1 MKKTSKKLFL
11 VCIVLLT
18 VAACA
23 TQPPV
28 PTNTLLPPFDTP
40 TPFVVP
46 TNTPIIANETA
57 TTQPT
62 QATQFVPTSTDLPSV
77 STSTPLPPVTGI
89 YNPYAVILVN
99 KGDVLN
105 IRSAAGTGYP
115 IVGSLAPNA
124 VGVNR
129 TGPATSAGGD
139 RWVEIQ
145 NPSGGTGWVNAKFLT
160 EYTAPSAFCSDSRV
174 SDLLNNVR
182 TAMLNSNGELLSSL
196 VSPEHG
202 LDLRLWRWGTV
213 ANYTPKEA
221 AWVFQSDYVVKW
233 GPAPGSGMDTNG
245 TFSEQILPKLQEVFS
260 ANYTLNCNNPLDLAT
275 FSVEPWPS
283 EYANV
288 NFYTV
293 FKPGSEQYGGLDWRA
308 WIAGVEYAQGRP
320 MLFALIHFQWEP

>member
-1 MKKTSKKLFL
+1 MKKLLLLISI
-11 VCIVLLT
+11 CLT

-23 TQPPV
+23 FQPPV
-28 PTNTLLPPFDTP
+28 PTNTPLPPFDTP
-40 TPFVVP
+40 TSFVVP
-46 TNTPIIANETA
+46 SATPIIVNETA

-62 QATQFVPTSTDLPSV
+62 QATQVVPTSTDLPQV
-77 STSTPLPPVTGI
+77 ATSTSLPPVTGVF
-89 YNPYAVILVN
+89 NPYAVILVN

-105 IRSAAGTGYP
+105 IRSAAGIGQSV
-115 IVGSLAPNA
+115 VGSLAPNA
-124 VGVNR
+124 INVNR

-145 NPSGGTGWVNAKFLT
+145 NPAGGVGWVNAKFLT
-160 EYTAPSAFCSDSRV
+160 EYIAPSTFCSDSRV
-174 SDLLNNVR
+174 TDLLNNVR
-182 TAMLNSNGELLSSL
+182 TAMLNSNGELLGSL

-245 TFSEQILPKLQEVFS
+245 TFSQQILPKLQEVFS

-275 FSVEPWPS
+275 FSVEPWLS

-288 NFYTV
+288 DFYTI
-293 FKPGSEQYGGLDWRA
+293 FKPGSDQYGGLDWRA
-308 WIAGVEYAQGRP
+308 WIAGVEYVQGKP

>member
-1 MKKTSKKLFL
+1 MKKIFL
-11 VCIVLLT
+11 LCIILLT
-18 VAACA
+18 VGACA
-23 TQPPV
+23 AQPPV
-28 PTNTLLPPFDTP
+28 PTNTPLPPFDTP
-40 TPFVVP
+40 TSFVVP
-46 TNTPIIANETA
+46 TFTPIIAPSTE

-62 QATQFVPTSTDLPSV
+62 QATQFVPTSTPLPQAA
-77 STSTPLPPVTGI
+77 TLTPLPPVTGI
-89 YNPYAVILVN
+89 FNPYAVILVN

-105 IRSAAGTGYP
+105 IRSAAGTGNP

-145 NPSGGTGWVNAKFLT
+145 NPSGGVGWVNAKFLT

-174 SDLLNNVR
+174 TDLLNNLR
-182 TAMLNSNGELLSSL
+182 TAMLNSNGKLLSSL

-275 FSVEPWPS
+275 FSVEPWLL

-288 NFYTV
+288 NFYTI

-308 WIAGVEYAQGRP
+308 WIAGVEYVQGKP

>member
-1 MKKTSKKLFL
+1 MKNTSKKILLF
-11 VCIVLLT
+11 CIILLT

-23 TQPPV
+23 SQPPV
-28 PTNTLLPPFDTP
+28 PTNTPLPPIDTP

-46 TNTPIIANETA
+46 TFTPIIAAETA
-57 TTQPT
+57 TAQPT
-62 QATQFVPTSTDLPSV
+62 QATQFVPTSTNLPPV
-77 STSTPLPPVTGI
+77 TTSTSLPPVTGI
-89 YNPYAVILVN
+89 YNPYAVILVGKN
-99 KGDVLN
+99 DVLN
-105 IRSAAGTGYP
+105 IRSAAGIGQP

-145 NPSGGTGWVNAKFLT
+145 NPAGGTGWVNAKFLT
-160 EYTAPSAFCSDSRV
+160 EQVSSSTFCSDSRV
-174 SDLLNNVR
+174 SDLLNNLR
-182 TAMLNSNGELLSSL
+182 TAVLNSNGELLGSL

-213 ANYTPKEA
+213 ANYTSKEA

-245 TFSEQILPKLQEVFS
+245 TFSEHILPKLQEVFS
-260 ANYTLNCNNPLDLAT
+260 ANYTLNCNDTLDLAT
-275 FSVEPWPS
+275 FSLEPWPS
-283 EYANV
+283 EYSNV

-293 FKPGSEQYGGLDWRA
+293 RKPGSDQYGGMDWRA
-308 WIAGVEYAQGRP
+308 WTVGVEYVQGKP
-320 MLFALIHFQWEP
+320 MLFALINYQWEP

>member
-28 PTNTLLPPFDTP
+28 PTNTPLPPFDTP

-46 TNTPIIANETA
+46 TNTPIITNETA

-105 IRSAAGTGYP
+105 IRSAAGTGQP

-129 TGPATSAGGD
+129 TGPATSARRRPLGGD
-139 RWVEIQ
+139 PESLRRDRLGEREV
-145 NPSGGTGWVNAKFLT
+145 PHGVHRAL
-160 EYTAPSAFCSDSRV
+160 RV
-174 SDLLNNVR
+174 L
-182 TAMLNSNGELLSSL
+182 
-196 VSPEHG
+196 
-202 LDLRLWRWGTV
+202 LRLAR
-213 ANYTPKEA
+213 
-221 AWVFQSDYVVKW
+221 DR
-233 GPAPGSGMDTNG
+233 
-245 TFSEQILPKLQEVFS
+245 
-260 ANYTLNCNNPLDLAT
+260 
-275 FSVEPWPS
+275 SVE
-283 EYANV
+283 
-288 NFYTV
+288 
-293 FKPGSEQYGGLDWRA
+293 
-308 WIAGVEYAQGRP
+308 
-320 MLFALIHFQWEP
+320 

>member
-18 VAACA
+18 IAACA

-28 PTNTLLPPFDTP
+28 PTNTPLPPFDTP

-245 TFSEQILPKLQEVFS
+245 TFSQQPLPKLQEVFS

-288 NFYTV
+288 SFYTV
-293 FKPGSEQYGGLDWRA
+293 FKPGS
-308 WIAGVEYAQGRP
+308 
-320 MLFALIHFQWEP
+320 

>member
-1 MKKTSKKLFL
+1 MKKLLLLISI
-11 VCIVLLT
+11 CLT

-23 TQPPV
+23 SQPPV
-28 PTNTLLPPFDTP
+28 PTNTPLPPFDTP

-46 TNTPIIANETA
+46 TNTPIITNETA

-62 QATQFVPTSTDLPSV
+62 QATQFVPTSTDLPQV
-77 STSTPLPPVTGI
+77 ATSTSLPPVTGVF
-89 YNPYAVILVN
+89 NPYAVILVN

-105 IRSAAGTGYP
+105 IRSAAGIGQSV
-115 IVGSLAPNA
+115 VGSLAPNA
-124 VGVNR
+124 INVNR

-145 NPSGGTGWVNAKFLT
+145 NPSGGVGWVNAKFLT

-174 SDLLNNVR
+174 ADLLNNVR
-182 TAMLNSNGELLSSL
+182 TAMLNSNGELLGSL

-213 ANYTPKEA
+213 ANYTPEEA
-221 AWVFQSDYVVKW
+221 AWVFNSDYVVKW

-245 TFSEQILPKLQEVFS
+245 TFSQQILPKLQEVFS
-260 ANYTLNCNNPLDLAT
+260 ANYTLNCNNTLDLAT
-275 FSVEPWPS
+275 FSTEPWLS

-288 NFYTV
+288 NFYTI

-308 WIAGVEYAQGRP
+308 WIAGVEYVQGKP